1 MTSLVPRRYSNDYL
15 LERPMLYGKRVAVV
29 LPAYN
34 AARTVEKTV
43 QEIPRD
49 IVDDVLLID
58 DSSNDETV
66 QFARRLGLRVFVHE
80 KNFGYG
86 RNQKTCYAEAL
97 RTDAD
102 VIVMLHP
109 DYQYEPRLVLPM
121 AGLIATGVYDV
132 VVASRILGGKARS
145 GGMPLYKYAA
155 NRVLTLVQNFFV
167 GAKLSEYHTGYRAFS
182 RNVLLSLPLLMNSD
196 DFAFDNEMLV
206 QAIYFGYRIGEVSCP
221 TRYFPEASSI
231 NFRRSIKYGF
241 AVLWTSIRFRLQK
254 LHIAKFRIFDVR
266 AHGLRQYY
274 QSVND
279 DRSLQATTDRKF

>member
-1 MTSLVPRRYSNDYL
+1 
-15 LERPMLYGKRVAVV
+15 MLYGKRIAVV

-34 AARTVEKTV
+34 AARTLARTVEEMPR
-43 QEIPRD
+43 EIID
-49 IVDDVLLID
+49 EVLLID
-58 DSSNDETV
+58 DSSKDETV
-66 QFARRLGLRVFVHE
+66 EFAQRLGLRVFVHE

-121 AGLIATGVYDV
+121 AGLIATGVYDAV
-132 VVASRILGGKARS
+132 IASRILGGKALS
-145 GGMPLYKYAA
+145 GGMPLYKYVA
-155 NRVLTLVQNFFV
+155 NRFLTLVQNCFV
-167 GAKLSEYHTGYRAFS
+167 GAKLSEYHSGYRAFS
-182 RNVLLSLPLLMNSD
+182 RHVLLGLPLLMNSD

-206 QAIYFGYRIGEVSCP
+206 QAIYFGYRVGEISCP

-231 NFRRSIKYGF
+231 NFRRSVKYGC

-254 LHIAKFRIFDVR
+254 WHIAKFRIFDIH

-274 QSVND
+274 QSANGESSL
-279 DRSLQATTDRKF
+279 RSPEDSKFSARL

>member
-1 MTSLVPRRYSNDYL
+1 
-15 LERPMLYGKRVAVV
+15 MLYGKRVAVV

-34 AARTVEKTV
+34 AARTLERTVEEMPR
-43 QEIPRD
+43 EIID
-49 IVDDVLLID
+49 EVLLID

-66 QFARRLGLRVFVHE
+66 AFAQRLGLRVFVHE

-121 AGLIATGVYDV
+121 AGLIATGVYDMV
-132 VVASRILGGKARS
+132 IASRILGGKALS
-145 GGMPLYKYAA
+145 GGMPLYKYVA
-155 NRVLTLVQNFFV
+155 NRFLTLVQNFFV
-167 GAKLSEYHTGYRAFS
+167 GAKLSEYHSGYRAFS
-182 RNVLLSLPLLMNSD
+182 RQVLLGLPLLMNSD

-206 QAIYFGYRIGEVSCP
+206 QAIYFGYRVGEISCP

-231 NFRRSIKYGF
+231 NFRRSVKYGC

-254 LHIAKFRIFDVR
+254 WHMAKFRIFDIH
-266 AHGLRQYY
+266 AHGLGQYY
-274 QSVND
+274 QSAD
-279 DRSLQATTDRKF
+279 GDSSLRSATDKKFSARI

>member
-1 MTSLVPRRYSNDYL
+1 
-15 LERPMLYGKRVAVV
+15 MLYGKRIAVV

-34 AARTVEKTV
+34 AARTLERTV
-43 QEIPRD
+43 AELPREIID
-49 IVDDVLLID
+49 EVLLID
-58 DSSNDETV
+58 DNSKDVTV
-66 QFARRLGLRVFVHE
+66 ELAQRLGLRVFVHE

-121 AGLIATGVYDV
+121 AGLIATGIYDV
-132 VVASRILGGKARS
+132 VIASRILGGKALS
-145 GGMPLYKYAA
+145 GGMPLYKYVA

-167 GAKLSEYHTGYRAFS
+167 GAKLSEYHSGYRAYS

-206 QAIYFGYRIGEVSCP
+206 QAIYFGYRIGEISCP
-221 TRYFPEASSI
+221 TRYFPEASTI
-231 NFRRSIKYGF
+231 NFRRSVKYGF
-241 AVLWTSIRFRLQK
+241 AVLWTSVRFRLQK
-254 LHIAKFRIFDVR
+254 WHVGKFRIFDIR
-266 AHGLRQYY
+266 GQGLRQYY
-274 QSVND
+274 QSASGD
-279 DRSLQATTDRKF
+279 SSLQSTNSKFSP

>member
-1 MTSLVPRRYSNDYL
+1 
-15 LERPMLYGKRVAVV
+15 MLYGKRIAVV

-34 AARTVEKTV
+34 AARTLQKTV
-43 QEIPRD
+43 EEVPRE
-49 IVDDVLLID
+49 IVDEVLLID
-58 DSSNDETV
+58 DNSKDETV
-66 QFARRLGLRVFVHE
+66 QFAQRLGLRVFVHE

-121 AGLIATGVYDV
+121 AGLIATGIYDV
-132 VVASRILGGKARS
+132 VIASRILGGKALS
-145 GGMPLYKYAA
+145 GGMPLYKYIA

-167 GAKLSEYHTGYRAFS
+167 GAKLSEYHSGYRAFS

-206 QAIYFGYRIGEVSCP
+206 QAIYFGYRIGEISCP

-231 NFRRSIKYGF
+231 NFRRSVKYGF
-241 AVLWTSIRFRLQK
+241 AVLWTSVRFRLQK
-254 LHIAKFRIFDVR
+254 WHIAKFRIFDIR
-266 AHGLRQYY
+266 GQGLRQYY
-274 QSVND
+274 QSAND
-279 DRSLQATTDRKF
+279 DSLLRSTTDRNFSARL

>member
-1 MTSLVPRRYSNDYL
+1 
-15 LERPMLYGKRVAVV
+15 MLYGKRIAVV

-34 AARTVEKTV
+34 AARTLEKTV
-43 QEIPRD
+43 EELPREIID
-49 IVDDVLLID
+49 EVLLID
-58 DSSNDETV
+58 DNSKDETV
-66 QFARRLGLRVFVHE
+66 QFAQRLGLRVFVHE

-121 AGLIATGVYDV
+121 AGLIATGIYDV
-132 VVASRILGGKARS
+132 VIASRILGGKARS
-145 GGMPLYKYAA
+145 GGMPLYKYIA
-155 NRVLTLVQNFFV
+155 NRVLTLAQNFLV
-167 GAKLSEYHTGYRAFS
+167 GAKLSEYHSGYRAFS

-206 QAIYFGYRIGEVSCP
+206 QAIYFGYRIGEISCP

-231 NFRRSIKYGF
+231 NFRRSVKYGF
-241 AVLWTSIRFRLQK
+241 AVLWTSVRFRLQK
-254 LHIAKFRIFDVR
+254 WHVAKFRIFDIR
-266 AHGLRQYY
+266 GHGLRQYY
-274 QSVND
+274 QSASGD
-279 DRSLQATTDRKF
+279 SLLRSTTDSKFSARL